1 MPVAVLDDSDERFQL
16 GDSSEGSMAQ
26 LNPTSDTDTTAAID
40 SGAETSKINPQTPPL
55 RGALPPTTASTPW
68 PRRALYVHGAY
79 LSHILSDLSHDL
91 GSTVAARAY
100 AVDSYPGDTTH
111 VTATFRSRA
120 AAEDH
125 QQLALAVAAQRSA
138 SGR

>member
-55 RGALPPTTASTPW
+55 RGALPTDATP
-68 PRRALYVHGAY
+68 RTR
-79 LSHILSDLSHDL
+79 LSF
-91 GSTVAARAY
+91 
-100 AVDSYPGDTTH
+100 DSLCTLFVCGVLQYEF
-111 VTATFRSRA
+111 VTLTG
-120 AAEDH
+120 
-125 QQLALAVAAQRSA
+125 Q
-138 SGR
+138 